1 MVAKNGL
8 QESVFFDLEFEIVKK
23 VTGVKIND
31 FQIITVKEQMKEFE
45 ISFESFGSGACML
58 IDFKDGMIK
67 ERTQIQR
74 NLHLDSV
81 TNQKADFKVHLGR
94 GYIDLLNRSK
104 DELIFFKN

>member
-1 MVAKNGL
+1 ML
-8 QESVFFDLEFEIVKK
+8 QLETWVTWAEILVLWIRYCEHIC
-23 VTGVKIND
+23 TEYTPTCE
-31 FQIITVKEQMKEFE
+31 QIRLK
-45 ISFESFGSGACML
+45 
-58 IDFKDGMIK
+58 
-67 ERTQIQR
+67 RTQIQR